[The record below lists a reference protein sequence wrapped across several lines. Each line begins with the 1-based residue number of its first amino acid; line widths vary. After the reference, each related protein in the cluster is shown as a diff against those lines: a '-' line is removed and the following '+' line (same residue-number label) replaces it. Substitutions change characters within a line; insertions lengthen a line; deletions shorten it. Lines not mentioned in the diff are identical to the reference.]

1 MNSKMTLSARAL
13 FFTLIVLSGLYQY
26 TAEPTIRAKVEPI
39 QQVAGQPIRYVDS
52 TDADGRRH
60 WEFGNGQDSR
70 VAKGEFY
77 YSQPGTYLIRLT
89 IDNNLTKTFSVV
101 VTPRK
106 IVQTQDSLVKI
117 KGPAT
122 GYEREKLVFTAE
134 GGGARQFSWRFGAS
148 GQIDSRDQT
157 AIYSY
162 PAVDSYTP
170 FQVYKIEL
178 MTDVTKYPVVKEV
191 RIFKGFNKFAP
202 TIDSLDITGSDF
214 KRRLQLIADGQSFN
228 VHYNYLLKRY
238 LCEKNSTIVR
248 INDAKTNDFYSYC
261 MGLQFDRGVRIDG
274 VAVIA
279 DSLTSCLVRLNVTQ
293 HNQ

>member
-1 MNSKMTLSARAL
+1 MNSKMTLSVRAL

-26 TAEPTIRAKVEPI
+26 TAEPTIRAKVDPI
-39 QQVAGQPIRYVDS
+39 QQVEGQPIHYADS
-52 TDADGRRH
+52 TDEEGRRH
-60 WEFGNGQDSR
+60 WEFGNGQESR
-70 VAKGEFY
+70 VSKGDFY
-77 YSQPGTYLIRLT
+77 YYKAGTYLIRLT
-89 IDNNLTKTFSVV
+89 IDNKLTKTFSVV
-101 VTPRK
+101 ITPKK
-106 IVQTQDSLVKI
+106 IVQAQDSLVKI
-117 KGPAT
+117 KGPSS
-122 GYEREKLVFTAE
+122 GYEREKMVFTAE

-162 PAVDSYTP
+162 PMVESYTP
-170 FQVYKIEL
+170 FQTYRIEL

-191 RIFKGFNKFAP
+191 RVFKGFNKFAP
-202 TIDSLDITGSDF
+202 TIDSLDITGNDV

-238 LCEKNSTIVR
+238 LCEKNNTIVR
-248 INDAKTNDFYSYC
+248 INEAKINDFYSYC

-274 VAVIA
+274 VTVTA